1 MNEYKQQFDK
11 NGYVIIDDFIDK
23 NIQLEIKDL
32 FRNSNFPW
40 FYQKEATT
48 SEKNRSTFPIFA
60 HIIKI
65 NGKDNSKYA
74 FMFEEMGE
82 IAANYVG
89 FEFNKNNVIRSY
101 LQLPLNEK
109 FVKNP
114 LNIFHTDSSEKHLVL
129 LYYVNDADGD
139 TILSS
144 IKFDGERFK
153 YEFTE
158 EDVMV
163 KISPKQGRALIF
175 DGSYYHSSE
184 QCRNDIRCVINYNII

>member
-1 MNEYKQQFDK
+1 
-11 NGYVIIDDFIDK
+11 
-23 NIQLEIKDL
+23 
-32 FRNSNFPW
+32 
-40 FYQKEATT
+40 
-48 SEKNRSTFPIFA
+48 
-60 HIIKI
+60 
-65 NGKDNSKYA
+65 
-74 FMFEEMGE
+74 MGE
-82 IAANYVG
+82 TAANYVD
-89 FEFNKNNVIRSY
+89 FQFNKNYLIRSY
-101 LQLPLNEK
+101 LQLPLNEQ

-114 LNIFHTDSSEKHLVL
+114 LNVFHTDSSEKHLVF

-184 QCRNDIRCVINYNII
+184 QCRNDIRCVINYNIV